1 MHERETAAAFIDRVV
16 AGAHIPS
23 RAKRDDLRR
32 ELWTHFEER
41 FEQTGTSPEAVH
53 TAIRR
58 FGAEAMVV
66 ESWRRVYRWDYALM
80 YLAKI
85 AASITASIA
94 AALLIE
100 ILVNLRVEGQAEAW
114 RLAPGFSHGAGLAVG
129 VVLGLVTAWEVGR
142 QPFNRSRAMVATS
155 AYGAVCVLGQ
165 FLFVNSATAFVT
177 PTMLVALG
185 YLCSRLES
193 RPAKL
198 LLTFGAFAAA
208 LYATH
213 LVLSVTFG
221 PARALAASAVLVAVW
236 SSTGMI
242 LERVDHAFLSWL
254 EPAK

>member
-1 MHERETAAAFIDRVV
+1 MREHETAAALIDRVV

-23 RAKRDDLRR
+23 RARREDLRR
-32 ELWTHFEER
+32 ELSTHFEEH

-53 TAIRR
+53 TALRR
-58 FGAEAMVV
+58 FGAEELVV
-66 ESWRRVYRWDYALM
+66 ESWRRVYRRDYAFV
-80 YLAKI
+80 YLLKI

-100 ILVNLRVEGQAEAW
+100 FLVNLRVEAQADVW
-114 RLAPGFSHGAGLAVG
+114 RLAPGFSHAAGLAVG
-129 VVLGLVTAWEVGR
+129 VVLGLVTAWEVAR
-142 QPFNRSRAMVATS
+142 QPFNRARAMVAIG
-155 AYGAVCVLGQ
+155 AYGAACALAQ
-165 FLFVNSATAFVT
+165 LLLVNSGWAFVT

-208 LYATH
+208 LYGTH
-213 LVLSVTFG
+213 LILSVAFG

-236 SSTGMI
+236 STTDMI
-242 LERVDHAFLSWL
+242 LARVDHAFVRLF
-254 EPAK
+254 EPGK